1 MTYAELVE
9 KRDEVLEQIAAGGG
23 ITSTTVDGMTVTVD
37 QNKQLAALE
46 AAIEK
51 AAVRQCVGL
60 PIMRSKVVSRGLQ

>member
-9 KRDEVLEQIAAGGG
+9 KRDEVLAQIAESGG

-46 AAIEK
+46 RAIEK
-51 AAVRQCVGL
+51 AAVRQCAGL
-60 PIMRSKVVSRGLQ
+60 PIGISKVVSRGLQ